1 VHDELGKLIE
11 EMIAKGIDLPLASRA
26 FERLYIEK
34 ALEETKGNRTRAA
47 ELLGIHRNTLA
58 SKMNGWKPKK
68 RPARRPAR
76 RRTAR
81 RKGGRR

>member
-1 VHDELGKLIE
+1 MHDELGKLIE
-11 EMIAKGIDLPLASRA
+11 EMLGKGIDLPLAARA

-68 RPARRPAR
+68 RPAPRASR
-76 RRTAR
+76 RRAAR
-81 RKGGRR
+81 RKSGRR